1 MFCQNCG
8 VSMDEG
14 ASVCE
19 KCGVTPTQAI
29 APAQTPTVPPT
40 PAPAA
45 AAQPKPTDPKY
56 QNISD
61 KDWTT
66 TLILSIFL
74 GGLGVDRFY
83 AGQMGMGVLKLVL
96 PLTIT
101 IVTCGV
107 GSIAYVWWLIDIIL
121 IVTDNFKDGQGRV
134 ITNKKP

>member
-8 VSMDEG
+8 ANVDEK
-14 ASVCE
+14 AAVCI
-19 KCGVTPTQAI
+19 KCGVAI
-29 APAQTPTVPPT
+29 APIVPPT
-40 PAPAA
+40 TQTASNA
-45 AAQPKPTDPKY
+45 KPIDPKY

-61 KDWTT
+61 KDWTV

-74 GGLGVDRFY
+74 GGFGVDRFY
-83 AGQMGMGVLKLVL
+83 AGQIVMGLLKLIL

-134 ITNKKP
+134 ITNKKV

>member
-8 VSMDEG
+8 ANVDEK
-14 ASVCE
+14 AAVCI
-19 KCGVTPTQAI
+19 KCGVAIVPTA
-29 APAQTPTVPPT
+29 PPT
-40 PAPAA
+40 TQTASSNA
-45 AAQPKPTDPKY
+45 KPIDPKY

-61 KDWTT
+61 KDWTV

-74 GGLGVDRFY
+74 GGFGVDRFY
-83 AGQMGMGVLKLVL
+83 AGQIVMGLLKLIL

-134 ITNKKP
+134 ITNKKV